1 MVAFI
6 EVLVS
11 GKLNVGVF
19 FQGKI
24 IYCVTIV
31 LIPKVS
37 SAMRDFRQRNDFST
51 ELQRNS
57 VNF

>member
-19 FQGKI
+19 FPGKI

-51 ELQRNS
+51 ELQRN
-57 VNF
+57 